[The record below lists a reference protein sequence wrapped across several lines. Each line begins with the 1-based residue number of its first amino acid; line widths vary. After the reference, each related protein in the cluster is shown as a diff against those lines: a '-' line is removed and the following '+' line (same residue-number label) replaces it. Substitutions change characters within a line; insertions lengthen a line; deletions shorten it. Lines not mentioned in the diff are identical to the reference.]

1 MNITFTVNGLDLHS
15 RLSTYKVTEE
25 NTYRKVITALDDT
38 EYPYPRTSK
47 TILTFS
53 LLPMTDE
60 ESKTVYTALTD
71 FVFFVT
77 YTNPHTD
84 RDETRK
90 VRVTSDIEST
100 FALLSVDGKRRYK
113 GSTVQLREL

>member
-1 MNITFTVNGLDLHS
+1 MNITLNVNGLDLHNHV
-15 RLSTYKVTEE
+15 STYKVTEE
-25 NTYRKVITALDDT
+25 NKYRKVITTLDDT

-53 LLPMTDE
+53 LLPMTEE
-60 ESKTVYTALTD
+60 ESKTVYSALSD
-71 FVFFVT
+71 FVFYASF
-77 YTNPHTD
+77 TNPFAN

-90 VRVTSDIEST
+90 MRVTSNIETT

-113 GSTVQLREL
+113 GGAIQLREL